1 MASIQ
6 KGHGGAGGVG
16 RVTDGLGSDAV
27 GSASPGGVGMASDP
41 SKGMPGVGG
50 GRSVGRLGR
59 PTGSVGVGSARVGT
73 AGPGKPVGMGGGRTA
88 GKLTDGLGR
97 LGVGSASAT
106 VGKLQLKVD
115 HAHFPVTR
123 DVPVAPGT

>member
-1 MASIQ
+1 
-6 KGHGGAGGVG
+6 
-16 RVTDGLGSDAV
+16 
-27 GSASPGGVGMASDP
+27 MASDP

-59 PTGSVGVGSARVGT
+59 PTGSEADGSARVGT
-73 AGPGKPVGMGGGRTA
+73 AGPGKPVGVGGGRNA

-106 VGKLQLKVD
+106 VGKLQLMAV

-123 DVPVAPGT
+123 AVPVALGT